1 MSEAPTDVMDV
12 DTPPPD
18 AKPDAAPDAKP
29 DAKPD
34 DPPKGDGK
42 AIIDDKPK
50 DIVDLDG
57 APKTGDKDDQAGDG
71 LSDDADAGEEGAPD
85 KYTFEAPEGVDV
97 DQGALDQFSELA
109 KDLDLSQEAYQKIVE
124 YDLKRSQ
131 EANDAAVA
139 EWNSRVQSWKDAS
152 KTDKE
157 IGGDD
162 FAESTQLAQSS
173 INQFAD
179 DDFRALMK
187 SPTADNPNGLALIN
201 HPAVMRFLT
210 RVGKVIADPS
220 IITGDAATPS
230 EEAHDRLYP
239 TMRSK

>member
-1 MSEAPTDVMDV
+1 MSEDQADVMDV
-12 DTPPPD
+12 DATPDTD
-18 AKPDAAPDAKP
+18 AAAPDET
-29 DAKPD
+29 
-34 DPPKGDGK
+34 PKGDNK
-42 AIIDDKPK
+42 AIIDDKPD
-50 DIVDLDG
+50 DIMDLDG
-57 APKTGDKDDQAGDG
+57 DDKSDDKDDQAGDG
-71 LSDDADAGEEGAPD
+71 LSDDAEPSDEDAQD
-85 KYTFEAPEGVDV
+85 KYVFEAPDGIDV
-97 DQGALDQFSELA
+97 DQEALDQFAKLA
-109 KDLDLSQEAYQKIVE
+109 KELDISPEAYQKIVE
-124 YDLKRSQ
+124 HDLERSQ
-131 EANDAAVA
+131 KANEAAVA
-139 EWNSRVQSWKDAS
+139 EWNSRVQGWKDAS

-162 FAESTQLAQSS
+162 FPESKQLAQSS

-201 HPAVMRFLT
+201 HPAVMRFLA